1 VEPDLRKLIDFIDEQ
16 KARQAR
22 HFPTVKYE
30 KVLSFMGTT
39 SLAGTHAAVGVL
51 PLVRLEPS
59 SAGRELAVALHGPLP
74 RLPQRGECVTVHLT
88 NVGQYQGF
96 QVKTRPLASP
106 EGAGDLFVSSGDE
119 VVVNGAQIFTV
130 HHSPY
135 TMKFFEQIPFEEVRE
150 TVGGV
155 PYALVGVGEQANISP
170 RFIFHSETRLGRMV
184 LYHGDGLALKTYVN
198 LRSNRQETR
207 LILDLDDFSGYVLR
221 GTIEEFQ
228 PHQNAEA
235 YDKICKGFGAGSWGK
250 PSRTFKFTADTWER
264 IAPTGPAAKR
274 FS

>member
-1 VEPDLRKLIDFIDEQ
+1 MEPDLRKLIDFIEEQ

-22 HFPTVKYE
+22 HFPTVKYP

-51 PLVRLEPS
+51 PLLRLEPS

-96 QVKTRPLASP
+96 QVKTRALASL
-106 EGAGDLFVSSGDE
+106 EGAGELYATRGDE
-119 VVVNGAQIFTV
+119 VVVTGAQIFTV

-135 TMKFFEQIPFEEVRE
+135 TMKFFEQIPFEEVRD

-155 PYALVGVGEQANISP
+155 RYALVGVGEQANISP
-170 RFIFHSETRLGRMV
+170 RFIFHSETRLGRVV
-184 LYHGDGLALKTYVN
+184 LYHGDGLALKTYMN
-198 LRSNRQETR
+198 LRLNRQETR
-207 LILDLDDFSGYVLR
+207 LIVDLDDFSGYVLR
-221 GTIEEFQ
+221 GTIEELQ
-228 PHQNAEA
+228 RNENAEA
-235 YDKICKGFGAGSWGK
+235 YDKICEGFAGGNWGK

-264 IAPTGPAAKR
+264 IAPTGPAVK
-274 FS
+274 